1 MIKIRKLL
9 ITAEVNESEIV
20 DQVNQEFE
28 KHKRKEYKDA
38 LHATAQALQLSRSSV
53 TSYLYMDKDHG
64 GVAADRMRKYRERKE
79 LVRIIHIEDD
89 LWKA

>member
-28 KHKRKEYKDA
+28 KHKRKEYKEQQHRHYSYHVPL
-38 LHATAQALQLSRSSV
+38 LHHTYTWIKIMAVWLQTV
-53 TSYLYMDKDHG
+53 
-64 GVAADRMRKYRERKE
+64 
-79 LVRIIHIEDD
+79 
-89 LWKA
+89 